1 MRAGDMVKW
10 WIPDK
15 MGDKKF
21 GLVIRL
27 DERSGRHGAWVMWN
41 DNQQP
46 MWTPKEMLM
55 VFDGGTLATRHEKK

>member
-27 DERSGRHGAWVMWN
+27 DERSGRPGAWVMWN

-55 VFDGGTLATRHEKK
+55 ILGRNAEETCHEKK